1 MSIRRKSTT
10 HDLATLRLHPDGSR
24 VQQSSINRRK
34 RTAPSTVPD
43 TRGNW
48 IARDAGGNA
57 AVRKTRSASAKV
69 DDEDGE
75 LIDIRLSD
83 ELGEDRFIVGKTTKG
98 KEKAS
103 ESDEDDGTGDRTGRN
118 FRARKRRSFTE
129 DLSFLAPSPPRCVFP
144 RTESISEDDS
154 SSSSSSDSD
163 SESDAIKVKL
173 PDPSPELLKCIH
185 HFASRYYQEKGVLS
199 DRSRGH
205 RDERKI
211 RRCKSSV
218 SNIHDQ
224 TTRKPALWT
233 RDSSLD
239 VDNDDQWEDEKH
251 QLRDEEDEWED
262 EEGDGENASRNEEH
276 KDMYKALDGSALV
289 AIGIILQ
296 EQIAHAMTTSFS
308 GAHTQGVRRGD
319 YSAERS
325 SSSPSLDS
333 D

>member
-83 ELGEDRFIVGKTTKG
+83 ELGEDQFIVGKTTKG

-129 DLSFLAPSPPRCVFP
+129 DLSFLAPSPPRC
-144 RTESISEDDS
+144 
-154 SSSSSSDSD
+154 
-163 SESDAIKVKL
+163 
-173 PDPSPELLKCIH
+173 ELLKCIH

-251 QLRDEEDEWED
+251 QLGDEEDEWED

-308 GAHTQGVRRGD
+308 GAHTQGVRRRD

>member
-1 MSIRRKSTT
+1 M
-10 HDLATLRLHPDGSR
+10 
-24 VQQSSINRRK
+24 
-34 RTAPSTVPD
+34 
-43 TRGNW
+43 
-48 IARDAGGNA
+48 
-57 AVRKTRSASAKV
+57 RKTRSTSAKV

-83 ELGEDRFIVGKTTKG
+83 ELGEDQFIVEKTTKG

-118 FRARKRRSFTE
+118 FRARKRRSFIE

-199 DRSRGH
+199 DRSRGY

-239 VDNDDQWEDEKH
+239 VDNDDQWENEKH
-251 QLRDEEDEWED
+251 QLGDDEDEWED

-308 GAHTQGVRRGD
+308 GTHTQGVRRRD

>member
-24 VQQSSINRRK
+24 VQQSSVNRST

-48 IARDAGGNA
+48 IACDAGGKA
-57 AVRKTRSASAKV
+57 AVSKTRNASAKV

-75 LIDIRLSD
+75 FIDIRLSD
-83 ELGEDRFIVGKTTKG
+83 ELGEEEFTVGTSKKG
-98 KEKAS
+98 EEKAI
-103 ESDEDDGTGDRTGRN
+103 ESDEDSTRDRTGRN

-129 DLSFLAPSPPRCVFP
+129 DLSFLAPSPPRHIFL
-144 RTESISEDDS
+144 RTESTSEGDSSLS
-154 SSSSSSDSD
+154 SSSSSSDS
-163 SESDAIKVKL
+163 EPEEIKIKL

-199 DRSRGH
+199 NRSRGY
-205 RDERKI
+205 RDERKT
-211 RRCKSSV
+211 RRSKGSV
-218 SNIHDQ
+218 SNVHDQ
-224 TTRKPALWT
+224 TTNKPALWT

-239 VDNDDQWEDEKH
+239 ADDDQREDEKNE
-251 QLRDEEDEWED
+251 LEDEDEWED
-262 EEGDGENASRNEEH
+262 EDDDDENASRNEEH

-296 EQIAHAMTTSFS
+296 EQIAHTMITGFS
-308 GAHTQGVRRGD
+308 GTHDTRMRRRD
-319 YSAERS
+319 YSTERS
-325 SSSPSLDS
+325 SFSPSPDS

>member
-1 MSIRRKSTT
+1 MRKS
-10 HDLATLRLHPDGSR
+10 RN
-24 VQQSSINRRK
+24 V
-34 RTAPSTVPD
+34 
-43 TRGNW
+43 
-48 IARDAGGNA
+48 
-57 AVRKTRSASAKV
+57 SAKV

-83 ELGEDRFIVGKTTKG
+83 ELGEDQFTVGTSKKG
-98 KEKAS
+98 KERAS
-103 ESDEDDGTGDRTGRN
+103 ENDEEDGTGDRTGRN

-129 DLSFLAPSPPRCVFP
+129 DSSFLAPSPPRCTFP
-144 RTESISEDDS
+144 RTESTSEGDS
-154 SSSSSSDSD
+154 PSSSSSDSD
-163 SESDAIKVKL
+163 SETVKIKF

-199 DRSRGH
+199 DRSRGY
-205 RDERKI
+205 RDERKT
-211 RRCKSSV
+211 RRSKSSV

-224 TTRKPALWT
+224 ATSKPALWT

-239 VDNDDQWEDEKH
+239 ADVDDLWEDEKDERGH
-251 QLRDEEDEWED
+251 EEDEWED
-262 EEGDGENASRNEEH
+262 EEGDGEKEKKASHNEEH

-289 AIGIILQ
+289 AIGMILQ

-308 GAHTQGVRRGD
+308 GAHTQRVRRWD
-319 YSAERS
+319 YSTERS